1 MRGPALIAGLF
12 YRLGSLLPELQHP
25 LQKCVISLLVQ
36 VLYHDKEHGNRRT
49 ACKMQ
54 KSFESGNE
62 RPTRIAGATAA
73 VISTPA
79 LAQGC
84 ECGPPGHEKDPPV
97 FLDYDQVELDAAYDQ
112 ERYEPLI
119 HRVDMRIASN
129 SEAAIARLGMP
140 ERVAYGTAEV
150 EKLEIYRT
158 DRANAPIFV
167 FIHGGTWRYGSAREY
182 AYAAEM
188 FIRAGAHYVAI
199 DFASVIE
206 AGGDLNVLATQVRK
220 AIAWVYRNAAGFD
233 GDPDRLYVG
242 GHSSGG
248 HLCAA
253 ALITDWQKEFGL
265 PADIIKGGLC
275 MSGLYEMEPVRLSWR
290 RGYINF
296 TDEMADAMSPQR
308 HVERLRASVVVT
320 YGSFE
325 TPEFRRQG
333 RDFAATAMA
342 AGKSVELIEAPNY
355 HHQEMAESLGNPYGP
370 NGRAALALMGLNA
383 A

>member
-84 ECGPPGHEKDPPV
+84 ECGPPEHEKGPPV

-150 EKLEIYRT
+150 EKLEI
-158 DRANAPIFV
+158 
-167 FIHGGTWRYGSAREY
+167 
-182 AYAAEM
+182 
-188 FIRAGAHYVAI
+188 
-199 DFASVIE
+199 
-206 AGGDLNVLATQVRK
+206 
-220 AIAWVYRNAAGFD
+220 
-233 GDPDRLYVG
+233 
-242 GHSSGG
+242 
-248 HLCAA
+248 
-253 ALITDWQKEFGL
+253 
-265 PADIIKGGLC
+265 
-275 MSGLYEMEPVRLSWR
+275 
-290 RGYINF
+290 
-296 TDEMADAMSPQR
+296 
-308 HVERLRASVVVT
+308 
-320 YGSFE
+320 
-325 TPEFRRQG
+325 
-333 RDFAATAMA
+333 
-342 AGKSVELIEAPNY
+342 
-355 HHQEMAESLGNPYGP
+355 
-370 NGRAALALMGLNA
+370 
-383 A
+383 